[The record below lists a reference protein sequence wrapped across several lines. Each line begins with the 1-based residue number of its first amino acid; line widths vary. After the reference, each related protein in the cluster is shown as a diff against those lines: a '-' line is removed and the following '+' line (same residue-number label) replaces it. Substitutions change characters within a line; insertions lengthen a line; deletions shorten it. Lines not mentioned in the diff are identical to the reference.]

1 MLRQRLAPD
10 GDFEGETE
18 AWAGFGVEGVAA
30 GAALNRPSDPS
41 FCRHGVLH
49 VSSFVTCASA
59 GHAALAARG
68 ARRAAYK
75 LAAGVGLGLGLGLG

>member
-1 MLRQRLAPD
+1 M
-10 GDFEGETE
+10 
-18 AWAGFGVEGVAA
+18 
-30 GAALNRPSDPS
+30 
-41 FCRHGVLH
+41 LH

-68 ARRAAYK
+68 ARRAVYK